1 MNAKSRETT
10 GGDDWQMVNS
20 EKTTESSGRTETAK
34 TSADATGSAE
44 RAWQMVTA
52 FSNALVQTLLVLLA
66 LSISTVSK
74 VALVLGI
81 LALTALTIFPGH
93 LLRSTAWLRRVIPE
107 RLYGALG
114 VFSQWVRQDVW
125 WLLSA
130 GVLVTV
136 VVTLAVVPKEEP
148 WVTCRIPDE
157 ITFLASDETSPAI
170 QRAAGEFTAGK
181 VDWLG
186 CRQVNINV
194 SGLRADEVRDR
205 LGDWTFPVQPATG
218 RTAGLTAR
226 KPPGA
231 RPDGWVADSL
241 QEIDYLDRGTD
252 GMPAFG
258 ERTVVATSP
267 LVIAAREEL
276 AEELTEANRN
286 PGDRDW
292 ADLLRERPGARQR
305 VVRTHPLASNV
316 GLMATAAAP
325 GHVEGLS
332 TRVRPGDNVRDVM
345 CRYAGSLDTSP
356 MVLTEQQFHE
366 LNVSLSGADPALPAS
381 GGCAVPGAGGG
392 WPSPAPGSAGERP
405 PRLTAVY
412 PKGGHAMRYACV
424 SKRWP
429 DLRRP
434 PAVERT
440 VREFCDFLRE
450 ALPRYG
456 FRDADGRL
464 NAGRLPAKAPWLRA
478 AAPVAAS
485 WKPDIPKLLYKLA
498 TPLADHVLVVVD
510 VSGSMARNRVNDGR
524 SRLEAAIQVA
534 QLAVTSKRGER
545 TTGIMTFFPDDD
557 RGAALAPVGDE
568 GKALADRLTA
578 IRNAYRTGSRPDPP
592 MRPVIRRA
600 LDQVRGI
607 GAPEER
613 KAVLVL
619 TDGGDPRGL
628 TGEDIGEHEGVRLL
642 MLSFDLH
649 GCGTSPLPELR
660 DRGLMSC
667 YDASTDPDQKLDDA
681 FTELRAVTD

>member
-1 MNAKSRETT
+1 
-10 GGDDWQMVNS
+10 MVNS
-20 EKTTESSGRTETAK
+20 EKTTE
-34 TSADATGSAE
+34 TSPPADTTGSTE

-66 LSISTVSK
+66 LSISTISK

-93 LLRSTAWLRRVIPE
+93 LLKSTAWLRRAVPE
-107 RLYGALG
+107 RLYGLLG
-114 VFSQWVRQDVW
+114 MFSQWVRQDVW

-136 VVTLAVVPKEEP
+136 VAVVAVVPKDDP
-148 WVTCRIPDE
+148 WGTCRIPDE
-157 ITFLASDETSPAI
+157 ITFLASAETSPAI
-170 QRAAGEFTAGK
+170 QRAAGEFMARK
-181 VDWLG
+181 VDWWG
-186 CRQVNINV
+186 CRQTNINV

-218 RTAGLTAR
+218 RTAERTAAR
-226 KPPGA
+226 PPGA
-231 RPDGWVADSL
+231 RPDGWIADSL
-241 QEIDYLDRGTD
+241 QEIDYLDRSAD

-267 LVIAAREEL
+267 LVIAAPERL
-276 AEELTEANRN
+276 AEELTEANRK

-292 ADLLRERPGARQR
+292 ADLLRGRPGARQQ

-316 GLMATAAAP
+316 GLIATAAAP
-325 GHVEGLS
+325 GPAEGLS
-332 TRVRPGDNVRDVM
+332 AKVRPGDNVRDVM
-345 CRYAGSLDTSP
+345 CRYASSLDTSA

-366 LNVSLSGADPALPAS
+366 LNVSLSGTDPALPSS
-381 GGCAVPGAGGG
+381 GGCAVPGT
-392 WPSPAPGSAGERP
+392 SPPGATSAPGNAGANAGERP

-412 PKGGHAMRYACV
+412 PRGGHAMRYACV

-440 VREFCDFLRE
+440 VEEFCGFLRE
-450 ALPRYG
+450 TLPRYG
-456 FRDADGRL
+456 FRDAEGRL
-464 NAGRLPAKAPWLRA
+464 DTERLPAKAPWLRA
-478 AAPVAAS
+478 AAPVAAN
-485 WKPDIPKLLYKLA
+485 WKPDISKLLYKLA

-510 VSGSMARNRVNDGR
+510 VSGSMARNKVNDGR

-534 QLAVTSKRGER
+534 QVAVTSKRGER

-557 RGAALAPVGDE
+557 LGVLPGPVGDE

-578 IRNAYRTGSRPDPP
+578 VQKAYRDGSRPDPP
-592 MRPVIRRA
+592 MRPVVTEA
-600 LDQVRGI
+600 LGLMART
-607 GAPEER
+607 GAPGDR
-613 KAVLVL
+613 KVVLLL
-619 TDGGDPRGL
+619 TDGGNPRGL
-628 TGEDIGEHEGVRLL
+628 TGDDLREHGDVRLL
-642 MLSFDLH
+642 TLSFDLH
-649 GCGTSPLPELR
+649 GCGTSPLPRLLDE
-660 DRGLMSC
+660 GLMSC

-681 FTELRAVTD
+681 FTELRTVTD

>member
-1 MNAKSRETT
+1 
-10 GGDDWQMVNS
+10 MVNS
-20 EKTTESSGRTETAK
+20 EKTAETSPS
-34 TSADATGSAE
+34 TDTPGSTE
-44 RAWQMVTA
+44 RAWQMVTG

-74 VALVLGI
+74 VLLVCGI

-93 LLRSTAWLRRVIPE
+93 LLKSTAWLRRAIPE
-107 RLYGALG
+107 RLYGLLG
-114 VFSQWVRQDVW
+114 TFSQWVRQDAW

-136 VVTLAVVPKEEP
+136 VVTLAVVPKDEP
-148 WVTCRIPDE
+148 WVTCQIPDE
-157 ITFLASDETSPAI
+157 VTLLASAETSPAI
-170 QRAAGEFTAGK
+170 QRAAGEFMAGK
-181 VDWLG
+181 TDWWG
-186 CRQVNINV
+186 CRQMNINV

-218 RTAGLTAR
+218 RTAERTALR
-226 KPPGA
+226 PPGA
-231 RPDGWVADSL
+231 RPDGWIADSP
-241 QEIDYLDRGTD
+241 QEIDYLDRNAD

-258 ERTVVATSP
+258 ARTVVATSP
-267 LVIAAREEL
+267 LVIAAPEEL
-276 AEELTEANRN
+276 AEELTEANRK
-286 PGDRDW
+286 PGDREW
-292 ADLLRERPGARQR
+292 ADLLRSRPGARQ

-325 GHVEGLS
+325 GRAEGLS
-332 TRVRPGDNVRDVM
+332 TKVRPGDDVRDVM
-345 CRYAGSLDTSP
+345 CRYASSLDTSA

-381 GGCAVPGAGGG
+381 GGCAVPGAG
-392 WPSPAPGSAGERP
+392 SPGAASAPESAGERP

-412 PKGGHAMRYACV
+412 PRGGHAMRYACV

-456 FRDADGRL
+456 FRDAEGRL
-464 NAGRLPAKAPWLRA
+464 NVGRLPAKAPWLRPS
-478 AAPVAAS
+478 APVAAN
-485 WKPDIPKLLYKLA
+485 WKPDISKLLYKLA

-510 VSGSMARNRVNDGR
+510 VSGSMAGNRVNDGR

-534 QLAVTSKRGER
+534 QLAVTSRRGEL

-557 RGAALAPVGDE
+557 DGRGVPLAPVADG
-568 GKALADRLTA
+568 GRALAGRLTSVQK
-578 IRNAYRTGSRPDPP
+578 AYRDSSHRDPP
-592 MRPVIRRA
+592 MRPIIRNA
-600 LDQVRGI
+600 LGQMARI
-607 GAPEER
+607 GDPGER

-619 TDGGDPRGL
+619 TDGGSPHGL
-628 TGEDIGEHEGVRLL
+628 TGGDLREHDGVRLL

-649 GCGTSPLPELR
+649 GCAKPPLPKLR
-660 DRGLMSC
+660 DEGLMSC

-681 FTELRAVTD
+681 FTELRTVTD

>member
-1 MNAKSRETT
+1 
-10 GGDDWQMVNS
+10 MVNS
-20 EKTTESSGRTETAK
+20 EKTVK
-34 TSADATGSAE
+34 TPPSADTTGSTE
-44 RAWQMVTA
+44 RAWQMVTG

-93 LLRSTAWLRRVIPE
+93 LLKSTAWLRRAVPE
-107 RLYGALG
+107 RLYGVLG

-125 WLLSA
+125 WLLST
-130 GVLVTV
+130 GVLITV
-136 VVTLAVVPKEEP
+136 VAALAVVPKDEP
-148 WVTCRIPDE
+148 WVTCQIPDE
-157 ITFLASDETSPAI
+157 ITLLASAETSPAI
-170 QRAAGEFTAGK
+170 QRAAGEFMAGK
-181 VDWLG
+181 VDWWG
-186 CRQVNINV
+186 CRQMNINV
-194 SGLRADEVRDR
+194 SGLRAGEVRDR
-205 LGDWTFPVQPATG
+205 LADWTFPVQPATG
-218 RTAGLTAR
+218 RAAERPAG

-231 RPDGWVADSL
+231 RPDGWIADSL
-241 QEIDYLDRGTD
+241 QEIDYMDRGTN
-252 GMPAFG
+252 GVPAFG

-267 LVIAAREEL
+267 LVIAAPEDL
-276 AEELTEANRN
+276 AEELTEASRN

-292 ADLLRERPGARQR
+292 ADLLRGRPGARQQ

-325 GHVEGLS
+325 GPSEGLS
-332 TRVRPGDNVRDVM
+332 RKVRPGDTVRDVM
-345 CRYAGSLDTSP
+345 CRYASSLDTSA
-356 MVLTEQQFHE
+356 MVMTEQQFYE
-366 LNVSLSGADPALPAS
+366 LTVALSGADPALPAS

-392 WPSPAPGSAGERP
+392 WPSPSATLRNAGERP
-405 PRLTAVY
+405 SELAVVY
-412 PKGGHAMRYACV
+412 PRGGHAMRYACV

-440 VREFCDFLRE
+440 VEEFCDFLRE

-456 FRDADGRL
+456 FRDAEGRL
-464 NAGRLPAKAPWLRA
+464 NVERLPVKAHRLRSD
-478 AAPVAAS
+478 APVAAN

-510 VSGSMARNRVNDGR
+510 VSGSMARNKVNDGR

-557 RGAALAPVGDE
+557 HAVPLAPVGDE
-568 GKALADRLTA
+568 GKALTGRLTDVQ
-578 IRNAYRTGSRPDPP
+578 NAYRGGSRPDPP
-592 MRPVIRRA
+592 MRPIIAKA
-600 LDQVRGI
+600 LDQMERTGDP
-607 GAPEER
+607 AER

-619 TDGGDPRGL
+619 TDGGNPRGL
-628 TGEDIGEHEGVRLL
+628 TGEDIRGHGGVRLL

-649 GCGTSPLPELR
+649 GCDTSPLPRLR
-660 DRGLMSC
+660 DEGLLSC

-681 FTELRAVTD
+681 FTELRTITE

>member
-1 MNAKSRETT
+1 
-10 GGDDWQMVNS
+10 MVNS
-20 EKTTESSGRTETAK
+20 GKTTDTTGTTETP
-34 TSADATGSAE
+34 SDVTGSTE

-66 LSISTVSK
+66 LSISTISK

-114 VFSQWVRQDVW
+114 VLSRWVRQDVW

-136 VVTLAVVPKEEP
+136 LLTLAVVPKDEP

-170 QRAAGEFTAGK
+170 RRAAGEFTARK
-181 VDWLG
+181 TDWWG
-186 CRQVNINV
+186 CRQMNINV

-205 LGDWTFPVQPATG
+205 LGDWTFPVQPAAG
-218 RTAGLTAR
+218 RAAEQVAR
-226 KPPGA
+226 TPPGA
-231 RPDGWVADSL
+231 RPDGWIADSL

-252 GMPAFG
+252 GTPAFG

-267 LVIAAREEL
+267 LVIAAREKL
-276 AEELTEANRN
+276 AEELTEANRK
-286 PGDRDW
+286 PGDREW
-292 ADLLRERPGARQR
+292 ADLLRARPGAQR

-325 GHVEGLS
+325 GRLEGLS
-332 TRVRPGDNVRDVM
+332 ERVRPGDNVRDVM
-345 CRYAGSLDTSP
+345 CRYAGSLDTSA

-381 GGCAVPGAGGG
+381 GGCAVPGVGGG
-392 WPSPAPGSAGERP
+392 WPSPGTASSPPGAGERP

-456 FRDADGRL
+456 FRDAEGRL
-464 NAGRLPAKAPWLRA
+464 DVGRLPAKAPWLRA
-478 AAPVAAS
+478 AAPVSAS

-510 VSGSMARNRVNDGR
+510 VSGSMARNKVNDGR

-534 QLAVTSKRGER
+534 QLAVTSRRGGR
-545 TTGIMTFFPDDD
+545 TTGIMTFFPGD
-557 RGAALAPVGDE
+557 GHGVPPAPVADE
-568 GKALADRLTA
+568 GKALAGRLTA
-578 IRNAYRTGSRPDPP
+578 VRDAYRNGSRPDPP
-592 MRPVIRRA
+592 MRPVIREAVDRMRRTG
-600 LDQVRGI
+600 DSG
-607 GAPEER
+607 ER

-628 TGEDIGEHEGVRLL
+628 TAGDLGEDDGVRLL

-660 DRGLMSC
+660 DEGLMSC

-681 FTELRAVTD
+681 FTELRTVTD